1 MKKLCLIFF
10 LVILAV
16 TLCGCAATATAQNP
30 AAESRF
36 VIVEKTGHW
45 EVVYDKETL
54 VMYAVSWGTYNCGTF
69 TPLYDTDGS
78 PLLWKGVKE

>member
-1 MKKLCLIFF
+1 MKKRYIFF
-10 LVILAV
+10 LLLILAV
-16 TLCGCAATATAQNP
+16 TLCGCAATTTVQTP

-36 VIVEKTGHW
+36 VIVEKTGRW

-54 VMYAVSWGTYNCGTF
+54 VMYAVSCGSYNSGTF

-78 PLLWKGVKE
+78 PLLWKGEKD

>member
-1 MKKLCLIFF
+1 MKKLFSFF
-10 LVILAV
+10 ILLILAA
-16 TLCGCAATATAQNP
+16 TLCGCAATATVQAP

-36 VIVEKTGHW
+36 VIVEKTGCW

-54 VMYAVSWGTYNCGTF
+54 VMYAVSWGSYNSGTF

-78 PLLWKGVKE
+78 PLLWKGEKD

>member
-1 MKKLCLIFF
+1 MKKLYVYVVL
-10 LVILAV
+10 LILAI
-16 TLCGCAATATAQNP
+16 TLCGCAATATVQAP

-36 VIVEKTGHW
+36 VIVEKTGFW

-54 VMYAVSWGTYNCGTF
+54 VMYAVSWGSYNCGTF